1 MDNSIIGIGIA
12 LGVSFFILYTRKT
25 KWMTE
30 KLVWL
35 ICGGLLAI
43 GLFGLFY
50 FKAEFRN
57 DRIMYFGF
65 CVPIIYWTFDRI
77 FKRISENM
85 HKRDFILFLRYS
97 NEINDRLGAK
107 NPSVKISDKLFS
119 FGLMTIIIAT
129 LLIGIRIIK

>member
-12 LGVSFFILYTRKT
+12 LGISFFILYTRKT
-25 KWMTE
+25 KWM
-30 KLVWL
+30 KPKIVWL
-35 ICGGLLAI
+35 ICVGLLAI
-43 GLFGLFY
+43 GLFGILY
-50 FKAEFRN
+50 SKTEFRN

-129 LLIGIRIIK
+129 LLIGIGIIK